1 MKGNITAVR
10 AFIDDGVDL
19 DEKDEHGSAP
29 LHIAIQQSKP
39 YQLLLNLC
47 C

>member
-10 AFIDDGVDL
+10 TFIDDGVDI

-29 LHIAIQQSKP
+29 LHIALQQSKP
-39 YQLLLNLC
+39 F
-47 C
+47 